1 MSERDNVELVTVFET
16 TDAALLP
23 LATATLEQAAIDYGF
38 RTAEGQFPTVFG
50 HPPAFV
56 DFDGAVEVVVRAS
69 DAARAHELLA
79 DLETPVDGA
88 PVVAAPPIAITGAP
102 AAAGVNSV
110 TLTDTGT
117 GRIVGRITEDQ
128 LQCLVDELEEE
139 SSEDRDYYI
148 DAATIDLLAG
158 AGADADLIDLLK
170 RATAGRDGVELRWT
184 RES

>member
-1 MSERDNVELVTVFET
+1 MPDNDVELVTVFET

-23 LATATLEQAAIDYGF
+23 LATATLEQAVIDYGF

-69 DAARAHELLA
+69 DAARARELLA

-88 PVVAAPPIAITGAP
+88 AAAAPPPLTATGAP
-102 AAAGVNSV
+102 AAGGVKTV
-110 TLTDTGT
+110 TLTDSGT
-117 GRIVGRITEDQ
+117 GRLVGRITEDQ
-128 LQCLVDELEEE
+128 LQFLIDELEEE

-148 DAATIDLLAG
+148 DAATVDLLAG
-158 AGADADLIDLLK
+158 AGADADLLDLLK
-170 RATAGRDGVELRWT
+170 RAIAGRDGVELRWT
-184 RES
+184 RAE